1 MEVVFQGD
9 VATNGSTR
17 IDCTSTSMVINS
29 IIINNVTS
37 NYVFTLNRFKTSP
50 SVETD
55 VLIYEFTLNTGETI
69 RDTENYV
76 LFRGNYLQFISD
88 VAGTTYYVSA
98 TQS

>member
-1 MEVVFQGD
+1 MEVVFQGS
-9 VATNGSTR
+9 VAIDGSTR
-17 IDCTSTSMVINS
+17 IDCTTTSMVINS

-76 LFRGNYLQFISD
+76 LFTGNYLQLISD
-88 VAGTTYYVSA
+88 VSGTTYYVSA
-98 TQS
+98 TQE